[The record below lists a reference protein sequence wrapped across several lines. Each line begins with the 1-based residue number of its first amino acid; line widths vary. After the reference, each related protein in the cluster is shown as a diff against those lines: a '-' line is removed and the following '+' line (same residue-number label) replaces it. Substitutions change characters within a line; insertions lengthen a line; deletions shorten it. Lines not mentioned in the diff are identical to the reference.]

1 MNINTVNTMMSGKP
15 SAGLETKKVWL
26 GKYYIHLALRHV
38 VQLRT
43 AYQKEFRQS
52 EGIHTCS
59 KGHLRNAR
67 PSETAKLSI
76 IIESPPLIYHGD
88 PTNSM
93 GALFSGS
100 LRFTIGEH
108 TIPIKIIKLKLT
120 LAIHLTTVKP
130 VVKGCSRCATRIE
143 ELSNW
148 NFITRPM
155 HLTLGHHEF
164 PFSYLFPGQLP
175 AFCNTPL
182 GGIAYV
188 LSAQAEDIVGTSY
201 SSNMPLHIKR
211 ALPPGNEI
219 SLLYTFPR
227 TNLTSHVIV
236 PSVVHPMGSFPVRV
250 ALIGVMDN
258 KKPNRNHLYIQNV
271 KWHIKEHVKIV
282 SHPCS
287 KHASKSQAEG
297 VIHKK
302 TRVIG
307 RNKESNGSK
316 YKLDLGSDEIRL
328 QFEVSI
334 DYTRESV
341 CDVEDSKGLE
351 VKHSLIVELI
361 AAERNTW
368 ITPTSGPA
376 IVLRMC
382 SGLRISERSGLGIS
396 WDKEVPPIYKDVP
409 PGPPGYT
416 AMRTP
421 VRQLGASRRL
431 TPPECDC

>member
-1 MNINTVNTMMSGKP
+1 MSGKL
-15 SAGLETKKVWL
+15 STGSDTKKAWL
-26 GKYYIHLALRHV
+26 GKYYIYLALRHV

-43 AYQKEFRQS
+43 TGQEELRQN
-52 EGIHTCS
+52 EGRYACS
-59 KGHLRNAR
+59 KGHLRNTTTN
-67 PSETAKLSI
+67 ETAKLSI
-76 IIESPPLIYHGD
+76 IIESPPLICHGD
-88 PTNSM
+88 PTNSV
-93 GALFSGS
+93 GALFSGR
-100 LRFTIGEH
+100 LRFTVGEH
-108 TIPIKIIKLKLT
+108 TSPIMITKLKLT
-120 LAIHLTTVKP
+120 LAIHVTTVKP
-130 VVKGCSRCATRIE
+130 VTKGCPSCASRIE

-155 HLTLGHHEF
+155 YLTLGHHEF

-188 LSAQAEDIVGTSY
+188 LSAQAEDIFGRSY
-201 SSNMPLHIKR
+201 SSKMPLHIKR
-211 ALPPGNEI
+211 ALPAGNET

-297 VIHKK
+297 VIHKN

-307 RNKESNGSK
+307 RNKESNGSR
-316 YKLDLGSDEIRL
+316 YKLDLGSDEIRF
-328 QFEVSI
+328 QFEASI

-341 CDVEDSKGLE
+341 CDVADSKGLE
-351 VKHSLIVELI
+351 VKHSLIIELI

-368 ITPTSGPA
+368 IAAASGPA

-416 AMRTP
+416 AMGTP
-421 VRQLGASRRL
+421 VRQLVASRRL